1 MKQLKNTFFFL
12 LPTECNF
19 DFCKNMNPRLY
30 ILFLVD
36 KSMT

>member
-1 MKQLKNTFFFL
+1 MKLQKNLFFL
-12 LPTECNF
+12 FPTVCNF
-19 DFCKNMNPRLY
+19 DFSKNMDPGFY